1 MFRNI
6 CMTAKTQNGEFK
18 NVRAFV
24 NVTEFERKYNDFS
37 TFASDYAKRNG
48 YQECT
53 VTGFGKKFSDTEI
66 GQRKVYAI

>member
-6 CMTAKTQNGEFK
+6 CMTAKSQNGEFK

-24 NVTEFERKYNDFS
+24 NVTEFERKYSDFS

-48 YQECT
+48 CRSAGAAGT
-53 VTGFGKKFSDTEI
+53 TLPMLACS
-66 GQRKVYAI
+66 A